1 MPTTIGQMN
10 HAPVRSV
17 ALPPESTPIVVNT
30 PALLDQMVA
39 HLRRQPSL
47 ALDTESDSFHAYYP
61 KVCLIQ
67 ITTFADLL
75 HPESA
80 DAVSLD
86 EAGASADPVV
96 DYLVDPLALQD
107 LGVLGAHLASGVE
120 VVMHAAENDIL
131 LLQRDFG
138 MKIARVFDTQ
148 MAARVLGWEHVGLG
162 PLLENTLGV
171 VSDKRMQ
178 RTDWGRRPLSA
189 EQIAY
194 AQMDTHYLFTLQ
206 ELLTA
211 ALHDAGRWEEA
222 RAAFGQLALL
232 DAGEY
237 PVAERTFWSMRAA
250 HRAPLGDLALLELL
264 WEWRE
269 HEAQRQN
276 RPPFKVM
283 GDDLLLV
290 LAHRR
295 PATMNELRA
304 IHGVTPE
311 QVRRYGTEIRAAIVA
326 AEGRP
331 QPPLPKPTIRP
342 ELLLSPADAALYER
356 LRKWRSDRASGRGV
370 APEIVFNNETL
381 LNFVAQRPD
390 SIDALAAMRLV
401 GAWKAQAY
409 GEEVLA
415 LLNGKRPS

>member
-1 MPTTIGQMN
+1 MS
-10 HAPVRSV
+10 HAPTHSV

-30 PALLDQMVA
+30 PALLDRLVA

-75 HPESA
+75 HPESV
-80 DAVSLD
+80 DAGISG
-86 EAGASADPVV
+86 EAEESGSAEAVV
-96 DYLVDPLALQD
+96 DYLVDPLALDD
-107 LGVLGAHLASGVE
+107 LSLLSTHLASGVE

-138 MKIARVFDTQ
+138 IHVARVFDTQ
-148 MAARVLGWEHVGLG
+148 MAARILGWEHVGLG

-178 RTDWGRRPLSA
+178 RTDWGRRPLTA

-206 ELLTA
+206 GLLTE

-232 DAGEY
+232 DAGDY
-237 PVAERTFWSMRAA
+237 PVVERTFWSMRAA
-250 HRAPLGDLALLELL
+250 HKAPLGDLATLELL

-283 GDDLLLV
+283 GDDLLLL

-295 PATMNELRA
+295 PLSINEVRT

-311 QVRRYGTEIRAAIVA
+311 QVRRYGAGMLAAITA
-326 AEGRP
+326 AAGRP
-331 QPPLPKPTIRP
+331 QPPLPKPTVRP
-342 ELLLSPADAALYER
+342 ELLLSTADAALYER
-356 LRKWRSDRASGRGV
+356 LRKWRTDRATARGV

-381 LNFVAQRPD
+381 LNFVAQRPE
-390 SIDALAAMRLV
+390 SIDALAAMRMV
-401 GAWKAQAY
+401 GAWKAQTY
-409 GEEVLA
+409 GEEILA
-415 LLNGKRPS
+415 ILAGQKPF